1 VQNLNEEEV
10 LGRFVPV
17 ALISSRIVVKSI
29 KISRIFLFVAGIL
42 TPLEKPLSAQTV
54 PSVATPTRT
63 PGTSVAAALG
73 NLGEVEVSGR
83 LSRSELRVRETV
95 RFWLT
100 IRNRS
105 GAIIQ
110 EVILSPESFPGFAV
124 TSRCWRPV
132 SGVSCVSAVFA
143 NSAVPLASASEA
155 AKQAVPLTPSGALAR
170 LELDRII
177 TKLEPGQTLSIWA
190 DLRAE
195 HRQEK
200 GAISA
205 VVSFQN
211 QIGVGSQVEV
221 PLGEIT
227 VRNFWDMLS
236 SLFWPSFGGILGVI
250 AGYILKRWQDQRAQK
265 TETWNKM
272 LPESHRLAMSY
283 YAPIESSARMFIEY
297 TKRYKKNEDNSPPT
311 KARQLLRQSFY
322 WWMIFSYRYRRM
334 THEAGAFYF
343 KDRVGEELTV
353 ACFQECESRYHKRDE
368 IRVRNY
374 RRTRE
379 AMDPNETLDSFLNK
393 LDARMDTITFFKDE
407 WQHLE
412 SWVQSDD
419 CEEALSYLE
428 GFRSVLYYELNR
440 PYEFWY
446 GWTDP
451 IGLDS
456 NTERLL
462 ANVAAVIEQG
472 NLPNFSKRTRKYLK
486 QAKQLRRKG

>member
-1 VQNLNEEEV
+1 MN
-10 LGRFVPV
+10 
-17 ALISSRIVVKSI
+17 SI
-29 KISRIFLFVAGIL
+29 KISWIFLLVAGIL
-42 TPLEKPLSAQTV
+42 TPLERLSSAQSV
-54 PSVATPTRT
+54 PSVGTPTRA
-63 PGTSVAAALG
+63 PGTPVAAALG

-124 TSRCWRPV
+124 ASRCWRPV
-132 SGVSCVSAVFA
+132 SGVSCVSADFA
-143 NSAVPLASASEA
+143 NSAVPSATASQA
-155 AKQAVPLTPSGALAR
+155 AKQAVPLAPSGAPPR
-170 LELDRII
+170 LDLDRII

-190 DLRAE
+190 DLQAE

-211 QIGVGSQVEV
+211 EVGVRSQVEV

-227 VRNFWDMLS
+227 VHNWWDVLS

-250 AGYILKRWQDQRAQK
+250 VGYVLKRWQDQRAQK

-283 YAPIESSARMFIEY
+283 YAPIESAARLFIEY
-297 TKRYKKNEDNSPPT
+297 TKRSKKNEDNSPPT
-311 KARQLLRQSFY
+311 KAQQLLRQSFY

-393 LDARMDTITFFKDE
+393 LDSRMDTITFFKDE
-407 WQHLE
+407 WQHFE

-419 CEEALSYLE
+419 CKEALSYLE

-451 IGLDS
+451 IGLDGD
-456 NTERLL
+456 TEKLL
-462 ANVAAVIEQG
+462 KNVAKVIEQG
-472 NLPNFSKRTRKYLK
+472 NLPNFSKRARKYLK
-486 QAKQLRRKG
+486 RAKQLKRKG